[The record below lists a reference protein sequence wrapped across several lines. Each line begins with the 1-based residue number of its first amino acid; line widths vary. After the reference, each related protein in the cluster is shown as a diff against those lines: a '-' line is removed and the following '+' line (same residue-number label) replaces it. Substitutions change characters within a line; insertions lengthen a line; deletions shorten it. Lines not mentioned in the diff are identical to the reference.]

1 MYSFEIN
8 FNDNVIQ
15 CCLGGMYSWFSILSW
30 LSLNYLW
37 WYTGTSFLW
46 ELITKTYKI
55 FLSFRTFLQFSTS
68 HNLMVHSRLYPDRY
82 TSKNCTSYAEHPPP
96 LQSNF
101 SFTLQMTKTNKA
113 TILKKIINSL
123 LLITNY

>member
-1 MYSFEIN
+1 MGT
-8 FNDNVIQ
+8 DNQKVI
-15 CCLGGMYSWFSILSW
+15 
-30 LSLNYLW
+30 
-37 WYTGTSFLW
+37 
-46 ELITKTYKI
+46 ETYKI

-82 TSKNCTSYAEHPPP
+82 TSKNCTSYTEHHTPTPPTPHPHP

-113 TILKKIINSL
+113 TIFKKIKNSL
-123 LLITNY
+123 LLFITNC